1 LAAEE
6 QRPVSA
12 DDKSLGELV
21 TRVSENASLLIREEI
36 ELAKAE
42 VEQKLKS
49 IARGAVAGSVAA
61 VFLFFALIYLL
72 EAAAWGISDA
82 LDNTI
87 WLGFLIVGGALVVL
101 AIVGALFALRSLRSG
116 TPPTP
121 DQAIEEAR
129 LIKEAIE
136 HPEVQAAMSSEG
148 REGER

>member
-1 LAAEE
+1 
-6 QRPVSA
+6 VSA

-42 VEQKLKS
+42 IEQKLRR

-61 VFLFFALIYLL
+61 VFLLFALIYLL
-72 EAAAWGISDA
+72 ESAAWGIADA
-82 LDNTI
+82 VDTI
-87 WLGFLIVGGALVVL
+87 WLGFLIVGGALV
-101 AIVGALFALRSLRSG
+101 LFAIFGAFFAIRSLRSG

-129 LIKEAIE
+129 LIREAIE
-136 HPEVQAAMSSEG
+136 HPEVQAAMSSEA
-148 REGER
+148 REEEK

>member
-1 LAAEE
+1 LAAEGN

-12 DDKSLGELV
+12 DEKSLGELV

-42 VEQKLKS
+42 IEQKMKWM
-49 IARGAVAGSVAA
+49 ARGAAAGSVAA
-61 VFLFFALIYLL
+61 VFLLFALIYLL
-72 EAAAWGISDA
+72 ESAAWGIADA
-82 LDNTI
+82 LNTI
-87 WLGFLIVGGALVVL
+87 WLGFLIVGLVLVAL
-101 AIVGALFALRSLRSG
+101 AIVGGLFALRSFRSG
-116 TPPTP
+116 APPTP

-136 HPEVQAAMSSEG
+136 HPEVQAAMSEG